1 MKTEAFL
8 LTKKGTAEEAFR
20 LSEVALPALKENDIL
35 IATEAFG
42 LNYADVMAR
51 RGLYREAPPFPCVI
65 GYEVVGK
72 IIETGSSADTSL
84 IGKRVVAFTRFGG
97 YAKHAV
103 TTKDAI
109 AEIGE
114 MPVNDA
120 LALATQGV
128 TAYYMTNYISP
139 LRTGEHVLIHAAAGG
154 VGTLLI
160 QLAKHAGAIVI
171 AKVSSK
177 EKQEKCLS
185 LGADYTINYR
195 NENYAQAV
203 ERIIGSKKLDVSFN
217 PIGGD
222 TFKTDKQLLGFGS
235 RIFLFGGSQLAE
247 GKFGM
252 LSQLNFL
259 RKMGV
264 SIPVFLMMQSKSLI
278 GVNMLKIADNKPLV
292 LQWCMQEVIRLYHE
306 GKLTTE
312 NGGDFSYAEM
322 HQAHNLL
329 ESGKSIG
336 KIAVHW

>member
-8 LTKKGTAEEAFR
+8 LTKKGNPEEAFQ
-20 LSEVALPALKENDIL
+20 LSEVTLPALKANDVL
-35 IATEAFG
+35 IETEAFG

-51 RGLYREAPPFPCVI
+51 RGLYREAPAFPCVI
-65 GYEVVGK
+65 GYEVVGT
-72 IIETGSSADTSL
+72 IIQTGSSVDITL

-97 YAKHAV
+97 YAKHV
-103 TTKDAI
+103 ITTKDAI
-109 AEIGE
+109 AEIGK

-128 TAYYMTNYISP
+128 TAYYMANYISP
-139 LRTGEHVLIHAAAGG
+139 VRTGEHVLIHAAAGG

-160 QLAKHAGAIVI
+160 QLAKQAGAIVI

-185 LGADYTINYR
+185 LGADHAINYKDG
-195 NENYAQAV
+195 NYATAI
-203 ERIIGSKKLDVSFN
+203 ERIIGVKKLDVSFN
-217 PIGGD
+217 PVGGD
-222 TFKTDKQLLGFGS
+222 TFKMDKQLLGFGS
-235 RIFLFGGSQLAE
+235 RIFLFGGSQLSE
-247 GKFGM
+247 GKLGM

-264 SIPVFLMMQSKSLI
+264 SVPVFLMMQSKSLI
-278 GVNMLKIADNKPLV
+278 GVNMLKIADSKPLV
-292 LQWCMQEVIRLYHE
+292 LQFCMQEVVNLYHA

-312 NGGDFSYAEM
+312 NGGDFPYTEM
-322 HQAHNLL
+322 NQAHALL

>member
-8 LTKKGTAEEAFR
+8 LTKKGNPEEAFQ
-20 LSEVALPALKENDIL
+20 LSEVTLPALKANDVL
-35 IATEAFG
+35 IETEAFG

-51 RGLYREAPPFPCVI
+51 RGLYREAPAFPCVI
-65 GYEVVGK
+65 GYEVVGT
-72 IIETGSSADTSL
+72 IIQTGSSVDTTL

-97 YAKHAV
+97 YAKHV
-103 TTKDAI
+103 ITTKDAI
-109 AEIGE
+109 AEIGK

-128 TAYYMTNYISP
+128 TAYYMANYISP
-139 LRTGEHVLIHAAAGG
+139 VRTGEHVLIHAAAGG

-160 QLAKHAGAIVI
+160 QLAKQAGAIVI

-185 LGADYTINYR
+185 LGADHAVNYKD
-195 NENYAQAV
+195 ENYATAI
-203 ERIIGSKKLDVSFN
+203 ERIIGVKKLDVSFN
-217 PIGGD
+217 PVGGD
-222 TFKTDKQLLGFGS
+222 TFKIDKHLLGFGS
-235 RIFLFGGSQLAE
+235 RIFLFGGSQLSE
-247 GKFGM
+247 GKLGI

-264 SIPVFLMMQSKSLI
+264 SVPVFLMMQSKSLI
-278 GVNMLKIADNKPLV
+278 GVNMLKIADSKPLV
-292 LQWCMQEVIRLYHE
+292 LQFCMQEVVNLYHA

-312 NGGDFSYAEM
+312 NGGDFPYTEM
-322 HQAHNLL
+322 NQAHALL

>member
-8 LTKKGTAEEAFR
+8 LTKKGNPETAFQ
-20 LSEVALPALKENDIL
+20 LSEITLPALKTDDVL
-35 IATEAFG
+35 IETEAFG

-72 IIETGSSADTSL
+72 IVQAGSSVDNNL

-97 YAKHAV
+97 YAKHAI

-128 TAYYMTNYISP
+128 TAYYMANYISP
-139 LRTGEHVLIHAAAGG
+139 VRKGENVLIHAAAGG

-160 QLAKHAGAIVI
+160 QLAKQAGAVVI

-185 LGADYTINYR
+185 LGADYAVNYKD
-195 NENYAQAV
+195 ENYPTTV
-203 ERIIGSKKLDVSFN
+203 ERIIGLKKLDVSFN
-217 PIGGD
+217 PVGGD
-222 TFKTDKQLLGFGS
+222 TFKLDKQLIGFGS
-235 RIFLFGGSQLAE
+235 RIFLFGGSQLSE

-278 GVNMLKIADNKPLV
+278 GVNMLKIADSKPLV
-292 LQWCMQEVIRLYHE
+292 LQFCMQEVIGLYLN
-306 GKLTTE
+306 GKLKTE
-312 NGGDFSYAEM
+312 NGGNFNYTEM
-322 HQAHNLL
+322 NQAHTLL

-336 KIAVHW
+336 KIAVYW

>member
-8 LTKKGTAEEAFR
+8 LTKKGNPETAFQ
-20 LSEVALPALKENDIL
+20 LSEITLPALKTDDVL
-35 IATEAFG
+35 IETEAFG

-72 IIETGSSADTSL
+72 IVQTGSSVDNNL

-97 YAKHAV
+97 YAKHAI

-128 TAYYMTNYISP
+128 TAYYMANYISP
-139 LRTGEHVLIHAAAGG
+139 VRKGENVLIHAAAGG

-160 QLAKHAGAIVI
+160 QLAKQAEAVVI

-185 LGADYTINYR
+185 LGADYTVNYR
-195 NENYAQAV
+195 DENYATAV
-203 ERIIGSKKLDVSFN
+203 ERIIGTKKLDVSYN
-217 PIGGD
+217 PVGGD
-222 TFKTDKQLLGFGS
+222 TFKLDKQLLGFGS
-235 RIFLFGGSQLAE
+235 RIFLFGGSQLSE
-247 GKFGM
+247 GKLGM

-278 GVNMLKIADNKPLV
+278 GVNMLKIADSKPLV
-292 LQWCMQEVIRLYHE
+292 LQFCMQEVIRLYLD
-306 GKLTTE
+306 GKLKTE
-312 NGGDFSYAEM
+312 NGGNFNYIEM
-322 HQAHNLL
+322 NQAHTLL

-336 KIAVHW
+336 KIAVCW

>member
-8 LTKKGTAEEAFR
+8 LTKKGNPEIAFQ
-20 LSEVALPALKENDIL
+20 LSEITLPDLKADDVL
-35 IATEAFG
+35 IETEAFG

-72 IIETGSSADTSL
+72 IVKTGSSVDNNL

-97 YAKHAV
+97 YAKHAI

-109 AEIGE
+109 AAIGD

-128 TAYYMTNYISP
+128 TAYYMANYISP
-139 LRTGEHVLIHAAAGG
+139 VRKGEHVLIHAAAGG

-160 QLAKHAGAIVI
+160 QLAKQAGAVVI

-185 LGADYTINYR
+185 LGADYAVNYR
-195 NENYAQAV
+195 NENYATDI
-203 ERIIGSKKLDVSFN
+203 ERIIGTKKLDVSFN
-217 PIGGD
+217 PVGGD
-222 TFKTDKQLLGFGS
+222 TFKLDKQLLGFGS
-235 RIFLFGGSQLAE
+235 RIFLFGGSQLSE
-247 GKFGM
+247 GKLGI

-264 SIPVFLMMQSKSLI
+264 SVPVFLMMQSKSLI
-278 GVNMLKIADNKPLV
+278 GVNMLKVADNKPLV
-292 LQWCMQEVIRLYHE
+292 LQFCMQEVIRLYQD

-312 NGGDFSYAEM
+312 NGGDFRYAEM
-322 HQAHNLL
+322 NQAHALL